1 MQNQFKKP
9 FPMSRI
15 SYPTSD
21 AELETW
27 VEQTIQ
33 REIVRGRMLQDR
45 KSIASERSNN
55 VNILIK
61 SPKLANG
68 GNFHRRTISKWNKRG
83 RSKSPLAKNARM
95 SSSASRDDSCRS
107 YQSPRMGRPA
117 CSMRISELAAP
128 TKRQCMASWRANANI
143 LPEAMI
149 NRLKQRVTDQE
160 PIVKVSDAVNCL
172 AHNRRSSDTRNGV
185 IITPSKRASRKINK
199 EAMRNKIQ
207 AEYKV
212 LSDAFGVKI
221 AELLMKPI
229 VINLN
234 SRLQNISNII
244 SEEIYNI
251 IKDTT
256 FKMDKAINKRML
268 REVSEKVTIW
278 IAEILEDSSEK
289 LLEEEL
295 RARALLPAG
304 DMLTLIEI
312 ITYQERDLEEQ
323 EGPVLD
329 LLDDFVDSI
338 LHKCIKT
345 PSDILT
351 PEFLSITSE
360 DVEKDDQQETDR
372 QTADEEAI
380 RDDVITMDEKT
391 NEDTIENDIMKQ
403 LLTVI
408 DSVTQED
415 YIESPNK
422 TSDVRS
428 MSNEEKYGEPDI
440 QSEGYINPESEIQSQ
455 FDIKPELNTKVEPDI
470 DVLYSNDTPLAM
482 PEDDNDDEHNENI
495 SGSPE
500 LSSTQLPSNEI
511 PEAPMMEPDDGKLED
526 NTSLAP
532 EDNNVTDRN
541 EEPSSNVS
549 DAVEVIAEEL
559 SEGKNKTVQFS
570 KENLDSIN
578 DILKD
583 QNNPLNRKNLHLED
597 EQLLENIAYF
607 DRPHIDFAPPNEE
620 LLSDADESWPEMKPL
635 TKPSASVTRSI
646 TSMGK
651 LLEADEMFST
661 ALDDATEYLLK
672 TTDSKRH
679 NEGDNDDNNRQGTV
693 SPYVA
698 EEIGDLQSSKE
709 SLHVNEKGDQPDGPL
724 VESEIYNP
732 SESLLEPTQEVQE
745 VTSIQKVESVI
756 LICDEDE
763 QDTGLYDHIICETDK
778 STFYQSQTPEHLQKD
793 TTNDDVN
800 ERQNTEELISQK
812 FDYRVHL
819 KDAPAWI
826 RRGQGEPNVG
836 HCTCMSLNY
845 SGYTRTDN
853 MQDRV
858 REYQKWCQD
867 LDFILMNLY
876 KWNKWIKYI
885 SKYITDLKRKAGKIN
900 RGRQRSPARTEEDVT
915 WRQLHKRATGV
926 EVRRQDQTVKFKIPS
941 APLKY
946 CLKCGRR
953 KPNPSKKRPH
963 QSNLRNNAES
973 KCKRHHKREH
983 QAYLSKN

>member
-1 MQNQFKKP
+1 MQNQFNKP
-9 FPMSRI
+9 YQMSRI

-33 REIVRGRMLQDR
+33 REIARGRMLQGQ
-45 KSIASERSNN
+45 KSLASERSNN
-55 VNILIK
+55 VNVLIK
-61 SPKLANG
+61 PPKLANG
-68 GNFHRRTISKWNKRG
+68 GNFQRRTISKWNTRG

-95 SSSASRDDSCRS
+95 SSSVSRDDSCRS
-107 YQSPRMGRPA
+107 YQSPLVGRPA

-128 TKRQCMASWRANANI
+128 TKRQCMASWRANANL

-149 NRLKQRVTDQE
+149 NRLKQRVMDQE

-172 AHNRRSSDTRNGV
+172 KHNRRSSDTHNSV
-185 IITPSKRASRKINK
+185 IITPSKRPSRKINK
-199 EAMRNKIQ
+199 EKMQNKIQ

-212 LSDAFGVKI
+212 LSDAFGIKI

-229 VINLN
+229 VITLN

-244 SEEIYNI
+244 NQEINNI

-256 FKMDKAINKRML
+256 TFKTDKATNKRMV
-268 REVSEKVTIW
+268 REISEKVTIW
-278 IAEILEDSSEK
+278 VAKILEDSEEK
-289 LLEEEL
+289 LLEEDL

-304 DMLTLIEI
+304 DMITLIEI
-312 ITYQERDLEEQ
+312 ITYQEKDLEEQ

-329 LLDDFVDSI
+329 IFDDLVDSI

-351 PEFLSITSE
+351 PEFLSITSD

-372 QTADEEAI
+372 QTADKEASQDDAI
-380 RDDVITMDEKT
+380 TIDEKASRDDAITVDEKAH
-391 NEDTIENDIMKQ
+391 EDTVENDIMKQ
-403 LLTVI
+403 IYDVI

-415 YIESPNK
+415 SLESPSK
-422 TSDVRS
+422 VSDVPS
-428 MSNEEKYGEPDI
+428 INNEEYGEPDIKPEPDI
-440 QSEGYINPESEIQSQ
+440 QSEPYINAESDIQSQ
-455 FDIKPELNTKVEPDI
+455 SDIKPETDTKFEPDI
-470 DVLYSNDTPLAM
+470 DVLYSNNTPLAM

-511 PEAPMMEPDDGKLED
+511 TEPPPIPPVIENETEDDEKFDD
-526 NTSLAP
+526 NTLLAP
-532 EDNNVTDRN
+532 VDNNVTDTN
-541 EEPSSNVS
+541 EEQSSNVS
-549 DAVEVIAEEL
+549 DAVEVITEEL
-559 SEGKNKTVQFS
+559 SEEKNKTVQFS

-583 QNNPLNRKNLHLED
+583 QNNLLNRKNLHLED
-597 EQLLENIAYF
+597 EQLLENIAYS

-651 LLEADEMFST
+651 ILEADEMIST
-661 ALDDATEYLLK
+661 ALEDATEYLLK
-672 TTDSKRH
+672 TTDSKIH
-679 NEGDNDDNNRQGTV
+679 NEVDNDDNNRQITL
-693 SPYVA
+693 SPNVA

-732 SESLLEPTQEVQE
+732 SEISLIEPTQEGQK
-745 VTSIQKVESVI
+745 VTSIHKDASII
-756 LICDEDE
+756 LICDEDVQASE
-763 QDTGLYDHIICETDK
+763 LYDQIVWESDRSK
-778 STFYQSQTPEHLQKD
+778 FNQSQSLEHLQKD
-793 TTNDDVN
+793 TTNVN
-800 ERQNTEELISQK
+800 ERQNAKESISQK
-812 FDYRVHL
+812 FDYRVHP
-819 KDAPAWI
+819 KYAPAWI

-836 HCTCMSLNY
+836 PCTCMSLNY
-845 SGYTRTDN
+845 SGYVGTDR
-853 MQDRV
+853 MKE
-858 REYQKWCQD
+858 RERKYKKWCQD
-867 LDFILMNLY
+867 LDFILMNLD
-876 KWNKWIKYI
+876 KWNKWLKYI
-885 SKYITDLKRKAGKIN
+885 SKYITDLKRKAGKMN
-900 RGRQRSPARTEEDVT
+900 RGRQRSPARIEEDVT

-926 EVRRQDQTVKFKIPS
+926 EVRRHDQTVKLKEPRN
-941 APLKY
+941 PLTADDGHRLEW
-946 CLKCGRR
+946 LK
-953 KPNPSKKRPH
+953 
-963 QSNLRNNAES
+963 
-973 KCKRHHKREH
+973 
-983 QAYLSKN
+983 

>member
-9 FPMSRI
+9 YPMSRT
-15 SYPTSD
+15 SYPTSN
-21 AELETW
+21 AELDTW

-33 REIVRGRMLQDR
+33 REIARGRMLQDQ
-45 KSIASERSNN
+45 KSLASERSNN
-55 VNILIK
+55 VRVLIK
-61 SPKLANG
+61 SPKLVNG

-107 YQSPRMGRPA
+107 YQSPRVGRPA

-128 TKRQCMASWRANANI
+128 TKRQCMASWRANANV

-172 AHNRRSSDTRNGV
+172 KHNRRSSDTRNSV
-185 IITPSKRASRKINK
+185 IITPSKRSSRKINK
-199 EAMRNKIQ
+199 EAMQNKIQ
-207 AEYKV
+207 AEYKI

-229 VINLN
+229 VITLN
-234 SRLQNISNII
+234 SRLQNISNIV
-244 SEEIYNI
+244 SQEIYNI

-256 FKMDKAINKRML
+256 TFKTDKATNKRMV
-268 REVSEKVTIW
+268 REMSEKVTIW
-278 IAEILEDSSEK
+278 IAKILEDSEEK
-289 LLEEEL
+289 LLEEDL
-295 RARALLPAG
+295 
-304 DMLTLIEI
+304 
-312 ITYQERDLEEQ
+312 RDLEEQ

-329 LLDDFVDSI
+329 VLDDLVDSI

-360 DVEKDDQQETDR
+360 NVEKDDQQETDR
-372 QTADEEAI
+372 QTADEEAS
-380 RDDVITMDEKT
+380 RDDAITMDEKA
-391 NEDTIENDIMKQ
+391 NEVTIENDIMKQ
-403 LLTVI
+403 LKNVM
-408 DSVTQED
+408 DSVTQEASL
-415 YIESPNK
+415 ESPSK
-422 TSDVRS
+422 VSDVRS
-428 MSNEEKYGEPDI
+428 MNNEEYGEPDIKSEPDI
-440 QSEGYINPESEIQSQ
+440 QSEAYTNVEPDITSQS
-455 FDIKPELNTKVEPDI
+455 DIKPEPNTKFEPAI

-482 PEDDNDDEHNENI
+482 PEDDNDDDHNENITENI

-500 LSSTQLPSNEI
+500 LSSTQLPTNEI
-511 PEAPMMEPDDGKLED
+511 TEPPMIENENKDDGKFED
-526 NTSLAP
+526 NTILAP
-532 EDNNVTDRN
+532 GESNVTDTIDTN
-541 EEPSSNVS
+541 EEQSSKVS
-549 DAVEVIAEEL
+549 GAVEVITEEL

-578 DILKD
+578 DIPKD
-583 QNNPLNRKNLHLED
+583 QNNPRNRTKLHLAD
-597 EQLLENIAYF
+597 EQLLENIAYS

-651 LLEADEMFST
+651 ILEADEMFST
-661 ALDDATEYLLK
+661 ALEDATEYLLK
-672 TTDSKRH
+672 TTDSKEH
-679 NEGDNDDNNRQGTV
+679 NEDDNYGQNRQRTT
-693 SPYVA
+693 SPDAA
-698 EEIGDLQSSKE
+698 EMIDDLQSSKD

-732 SESLLEPTQEVQE
+732 SEISLLEPTQEGQE
-745 VTSIQKVESVI
+745 VTSIQKDASI
-756 LICDEDE
+756 IWICDDHVPASE
-763 QDTGLYDHIICETDK
+763 LYDHIVWETDK
-778 STFYQSQTPEHLQKD
+778 SKNQSQSPEHLEKD
-793 TTNDDVN
+793 TTNDN
-800 ERQNTEELISQK
+800 ERQNATELISQK

-826 RRGQGEPNVG
+826 RRGQGEPNLG
-836 HCTCMSLNY
+836 PCTCMSLNF
-845 SGYTRTDN
+845 SGYARTDK
-853 MQDRV
+853 MKERE

-867 LDFILMNLY
+867 LDFILMNLD
-876 KWNKWIKYI
+876 KWNKWLKYI

-926 EVRRQDQTVKFKIPS
+926 EVRRQDKTVKLKMPS

-946 CLKCGRR
+946 CLNCGRR
-953 KPNPSKKRPH
+953 KPNPSKKRHH
-963 QSNLRNNAES
+963 QSNLRNNGEL
-973 KCKRHHKREH
+973 KCKRYYRREH
-983 QAYLSKN
+983 EAHLRKN

>member
-295 RARALLPAG
+295 
-304 DMLTLIEI
+304 
-312 ITYQERDLEEQ
+312 RDLEEQ

>member
-1 MQNQFKKP
+1 MQNQFKKSY
-9 FPMSRI
+9 PMSRI

-33 REIVRGRMLQDR
+33 SEIARGRMLQDQ

-55 VNILIK
+55 VNVLIK

-83 RSKSPLAKNARM
+83 RSKSPLKKNARL
-95 SSSASRDDSCRS
+95 SSSASRDDSCS
-107 YQSPRMGRPA
+107 YQSPRVGRPA

-143 LPEAMI
+143 LPEVMI

-172 AHNRRSSDTRNGV
+172 ARNRRSSDTRNNV

-199 EAMRNKIQ
+199 EAMRSKIQ

-229 VINLN
+229 VIKLN
-234 SRLQNISNII
+234 SRLQNIANII

-256 FKMDKAINKRML
+256 TFKVDKTINKRMV

-295 RARALLPAG
+295 
-304 DMLTLIEI
+304 
-312 ITYQERDLEEQ
+312 RDLEEQ

-351 PEFLSITSE
+351 PEFLSVTSE
-360 DVEKDDQQETDR
+360 DVEKDEQQETDH
-372 QTADEEAI
+372 QTADEEATP
-380 RDDVITMDEKT
+380 DDATTMDEKS

-415 YIESPNK
+415 SIESPSK
-422 TSDVRS
+422 ISDVRS
-428 MSNEEKYGEPDI
+428 MSNEEKPDIKSEPDI

-455 FDIKPELNTKVEPDI
+455 FDIKPEHNTKVEPDI

-511 PEAPMMEPDDGKLED
+511 TEAQMIEIENKNDGKLED

-532 EDNNVTDRN
+532 EEKNVTDRN

-549 DAVEVIAEEL
+549 DAVEVITEEL

-583 QNNPLNRKNLHLED
+583 QNNPLNRKKLHLED

-620 LLSDADESWPEMKPL
+620 LLSDADESWPETKPL

-672 TTDSKRH
+672 TTDSKKH

-693 SPYVA
+693 SPNVA
-698 EEIGDLQSSKE
+698 EEISDLQSSKE

-724 VESEIYNP
+724 VESEIYYP
-732 SESLLEPTQEVQE
+732 SETLLEPTQESQE
-745 VTSIQKVESVI
+745 VTSIRKDDSVI

-763 QDTGLYDHIICETDK
+763 QDSELYDHIICESDK
-778 STFYQSQTPEHLQKD
+778 SKFNKSQTPEHLQKD

-800 ERQNTEELISQK
+800 ERQNAEELISQK
-812 FDYRVHL
+812 IDYRVHL

-836 HCTCMSLNY
+836 HCTCMSLNH
-845 SGYTRTDN
+845 SGYVRTEK
-853 MQDRV
+853 MQDQV
-858 REYQKWCQD
+858 RQYQKWCQD
-867 LDFILMNLY
+867 LDFILMNLD

-900 RGRQRSPARTEEDVT
+900 KGRQRPPAGTEEDVT

-926 EVRRQDQTVKFKIPS
+926 EVRRQDQTVKLKIPS
-941 APLKY
+941 APLKF
-946 CLKCGRR
+946 CLNCGRR

-963 QSNLRNNAES
+963 QSILKNNAES
-973 KCKRHHKREH
+973 KCKRHHRREQEAH
-983 QAYLSKN
+983 LRKN

>member
-826 RRGQGEPNVG
+826 RRGQGEPNVIQEQT
-836 HCTCMSLNY
+836 TCKIGCVN
-845 SGYTRTDN
+845 
-853 MQDRV
+853 
-858 REYQKWCQD
+858 
-867 LDFILMNLY
+867 
-876 KWNKWIKYI
+876 IKNG
-885 SKYITDLKRKAGKIN
+885 AKIW
-900 RGRQRSPARTEEDVT
+900 T
-915 WRQLHKRATGV
+915 L
-926 EVRRQDQTVKFKIPS
+926 F
-941 APLKY
+941 
-946 CLKCGRR
+946 
-953 KPNPSKKRPH
+953 
-963 QSNLRNNAES
+963 
-973 KCKRHHKREH
+973 
-983 QAYLSKN
+983 

>member
-812 FDYRVHL
+812 FDYR
-819 KDAPAWI
+819 
-826 RRGQGEPNVG
+826 
-836 HCTCMSLNY
+836 
-845 SGYTRTDN
+845 YTRTDN